1 MKSYLRQILLSVVI
15 FFFISADAQKKSAS
29 VSGQV
34 VDEND
39 APLANVSVLILGQ
52 RAGITTNDSGRFFLN
67 VPADKAFALVFSYT
81 GLKNTQLNFLLSEG
95 EEEVVTV

>member
-1 MKSYLRQILLSVVI
+1 MKSYLRQILLSVLI
-15 FFFISADAQKKSAS
+15 LFFISANAQKKSAS

-52 RAGITTNDSGRFFLN
+52 RTGITTNDSGQFFTEGTRRQG
-67 VPADKAFALVFSYT
+67 FCFS
-81 GLKNTQLNFLLSEG
+81 F
-95 EEEVVTV
+95 